1 MRGLSL
7 ACLCLCLVALAYG
20 QSGEEPRGSSL
31 GTWNGQVTCV
41 DGAMLNGPSSQSP
54 EGMTD
59 EYGCVPSWSN
69 LKNNI
74 PMADELPMDR

>member
-1 MRGLSL
+1 
-7 ACLCLCLVALAYG
+7 
-20 QSGEEPRGSSL
+20 
-31 GTWNGQVTCV
+31 V
-41 DGAMLNGPSSQSP
+41 DGAMLNGPSSESP
-54 EGMTD
+54 DGMNN